1 MNKTILLL
9 LTGLFL
15 SICSYAQE
23 SSVFGIWKT
32 IDDET
37 NEAKAYVEI
46 YKEADNTMSGKIIK
60 LLKDPEDTTC
70 DKCPGDKKDQKVM
83 GMQIIWGMEKNG
95 DQWTDGKVLK
105 PENGKIY
112 SCKVW
117 VEEGKLQVRGYLGFI
132 YKTQTWLRVE

>member
-70 DKCPGDKKDQKVM
+70 DKCPGNKKDQKVM